1 MNRIASLCLFINIF
15 RKQGMEVRVVKRG
28 EYDEDTVRWA
38 DAIVSAGGK
47 VLGAEELREEE
58 K

>member
-1 MNRIASLCLFINIF
+1 
-15 RKQGMEVRVVKRG
+15 MEVRVVKRG

-47 VLGAEELREEE
+47 LVCADESGWKLG